1 MTDLKLLAVDNEDLD
16 IVSAHIQDAVVRVG
30 DMGYAKTDR
39 RFVMLMNRY
48 AWEAGDSRGRGQRK
62 RAGLHFD
69 YVSNAHAEG
78 IDLNAKD
85 ALRTLE
91 SIHHVT
97 IDLGSTSID
106 RTSTPSPE
114 QASIHAA
121 LKAEATPNLRA

>member
-114 QASIHAA
+114 QASILAA